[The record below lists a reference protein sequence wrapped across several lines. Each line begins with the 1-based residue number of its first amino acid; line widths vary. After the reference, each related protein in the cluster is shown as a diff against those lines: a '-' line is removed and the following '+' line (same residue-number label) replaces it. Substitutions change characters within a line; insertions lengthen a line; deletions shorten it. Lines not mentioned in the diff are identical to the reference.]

1 MAIEREFASMLVD
14 VDTLLDTRASTLL
27 KIDPKGFED
36 VLGLGYHGRLSDTF
50 LPIGQEKFRQT
61 YLNRDASLL
70 KGSIATPAI
79 GFVQRFVKQT
89 VTAAMTSPY
98 VRRPRVDINI
108 YPYVLTEEQGN
119 QLVEAIGTRLD
130 GHSDVRVVNYNTQ
143 QLTPALVKRDY
154 VQLMLYHWVDWLVD
168 PTHKDELAKGA
179 LRAIT
184 LIGPALLKDEQ
195 AVETLQTENPFAT
208 AEAYYSAV
216 IKLKLVP
223 ASMFSFDTAWLK
235 KKAAHT

>member
-1 MAIEREFASMLVD
+1 MTKEREFANMLVD
-14 VDTLLDTRASTLL
+14 IDTLLDTRASTLL

-36 VLGLGYHGRLSDTF
+36 VLKLGYHSRLSDTF
-50 LPIGQEKFRQT
+50 LPIGQERFRQA

-70 KGSIATPAI
+70 KGSIGTPAI
-79 GFVQRFVKQT
+79 RLVQRFVKQT
-89 VTAAMTSPY
+89 ITAAMTSPY
-98 VRRPRVDINI
+98 VRRPRVDINVH
-108 YPYVLTEEQGN
+108 PYVLTEEQGN

-130 GHSDVRVVNYNTQ
+130 GYSDVRVVNYNIQ

-154 VQLMLYHWVDWLVD
+154 VQLMLYHWVDWLVE
-168 PTHKDELAKGA
+168 PTHKDELASGI
-179 LRAIT
+179 LRPIA

-195 AVETLQTENPFAT
+195 AVETLRAENPFAI

-216 IKLKLVP
+216 IKLKLMP